1 MSNTETPESGNL
13 LSFLIFK
20 CFLCLCPTSCNA
32 RELFQRKFIRVVAKM
47 AIQIGALTEQFRSS
61 EALRERSHISRLRS
75 NKDIQSEV
83 RRRSE

>member
-61 EALRERSHISRLRS
+61 EALRERIIISEVQQG
-75 NKDIQSEV
+75 QSE
-83 RRRSE
+83 